1 MSFTKSPVGAEILI
15 EYKID
20 LFWNSII
27 VDQHDILLF
36 TSIVSKV
43 YLYQYVYSSNSTNSL
58 RAEFQIT
65 KLYVRYIQLYA
76 PYANN
81 IKHIYVVVDFL
92 LHHTSLK
99 ILKTISIST
108 SNQKHTSSYILRMKK
123 YWSLSMSPCWW
134 NVLYLRI
141 FSRNNTLPL
150 NKYH

>member
-1 MSFTKSPVGAEILI
+1 MIDYYLPV
-15 EYKID
+15 
-20 LFWNSII
+20 LFLKHISASMCIAVYII
-27 VDQHDILLF
+27 
-36 TSIVSKV
+36 
-43 YLYQYVYSSNSTNSL
+43 SL

-123 YWSLSMSPCWW
+123 Y
-134 NVLYLRI
+134 
-141 FSRNNTLPL
+141 
-150 NKYH
+150 